1 MPLSSKYRSRN
12 GPIINPF
19 DQLDATSF
27 DHFVQDVT
35 TSIRDALN
43 PTIPP
48 RARPSSRVCA
58 AFAAAAVLSGGG
70 GYGNAITLG
79 SPKPPHGDDDDDVI
93 EPTRPQESHHN
104 EFPSQLLHSPPLING
119 HRGDEDI
126 SHKRTTSTSESK
138 SPSSSTGRRTPSV
151 IDLISSS
158 DEEEEES
165 EQPSISVPTSVAPTR
180 FVYLESA
187 GVDVG
192 LKGETLSDEMEEA
205 GGRYE
210 DDGLD
215 QTTDER
221 QQQRVKL
228 EEEEEEEESEREQD
242 GYEEDVE
249 DEVDDTF
256 RRQISRA
263 RRIFNDDY
271 ADEDEDEETYND
283 RVENAYLNFEYEE
296 EEEIQEIG
304 RAHV

>member
-93 EPTRPQESHHN
+93 EPNRPQESHHN
-104 EFPSQLLHSPPLING
+104 E
-119 HRGDEDI
+119 
-126 SHKRTTSTSESK
+126 

-210 DDGLD
+210 DDDLD
-215 QTTDER
+215 QTTDEW
-221 QQQRVKL
+221 QQRVEL
-228 EEEEEEEESEREQD
+228 E
-242 GYEEDVE
+242 
-249 DEVDDTF
+249 
-256 RRQISRA
+256 
-263 RRIFNDDY
+263 
-271 ADEDEDEETYND
+271 
-283 RVENAYLNFEYEE
+283 
-296 EEEIQEIG
+296 
-304 RAHV
+304 